1 MQFKNNTKQRNTSI
15 QGLRSFKDTLPKNL
29 KKIINKKGHIYS
41 ETLSNWKYLVGN
53 ELFKVCFP
61 KTFKNSNRF
70 GVSTLVVM
78 VKRGHEVDVEYS
90 KKNILDKMNN
100 FFGYDVVEKLKF
112 ISFDDEQKTSSL
124 NEIKSNNVA
133 ISKYHDKIKDVKNEK
148 IKKSLTELTKVYKE
162 K

>member
-112 ISFDDEQKTSSL
+112 ISFDDEQKISSL

-133 ISKYHDKIKDVKNEK
+133 ISKYRDKIKDVKNEK